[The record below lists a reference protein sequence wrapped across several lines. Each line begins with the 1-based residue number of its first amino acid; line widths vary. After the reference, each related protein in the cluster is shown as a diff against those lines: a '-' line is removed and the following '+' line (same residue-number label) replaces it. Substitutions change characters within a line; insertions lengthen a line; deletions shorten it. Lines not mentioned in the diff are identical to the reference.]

1 MILAESVAGGRVGA
15 GSVKT
20 SGVSVQVHDYVCI
33 YQGISPDFKTCRKHE
48 CSMTCFSSI
57 LLNSTR
63 MGGVLKGSHFL
74 RVSDTLSD
82 SRYPSSLNHM
92 DFLSKIFHRGS
103 THWGIFSSLALSDGV

>member
-1 MILAESVAGGRVGA
+1 
-15 GSVKT
+15 
-20 SGVSVQVHDYVCI
+20 
-33 YQGISPDFKTCRKHE
+33 
-48 CSMTCFSSI
+48 MTCFSSI

-103 THWGIFSSLALSDGV
+103 THWDTSSSLASIDRV